1 MKKKR
6 WMFVILCFLAI
17 FESAGFTTEQ
27 TKDSSFDEAAAIQSL
42 KKSIAGKEKEPAE
55 KVFQNIQVLKG
66 IPAERLLGIMKIG
79 YAKSLGVDCTFCHNP
94 IHWELDEKEQ
104 KQIAREMI
112 LMTRDLNQNILSKM
126 KVLESR
132 EPRVNCTTCHRGQTE
147 PALDM
152 E

>member
-1 MKKKR
+1 MKKNPYI
-6 WMFVILCFLAI
+6 MVILCFLAI
-17 FESAGFTTEQ
+17 FESPALTSEQ
-27 TKDSSFDEAAAIQSL
+27 TKDSSFDETAAIQSL
-42 KKSIAGKEKEPAE
+42 KASIAGKEKEPAE
-55 KVFQNIQVLKG
+55 KVFSNIQVLKG
-66 IPAERLLGIMKIG
+66 MPAERLLGVMKIG
-79 YAKSLGVDCTFCHNP
+79 YAKSLGVDCTFCHNA

-112 LMTRDLNQNILSKM
+112 LMTRDLNQNILPKIKALQSK
-126 KVLESR
+126 